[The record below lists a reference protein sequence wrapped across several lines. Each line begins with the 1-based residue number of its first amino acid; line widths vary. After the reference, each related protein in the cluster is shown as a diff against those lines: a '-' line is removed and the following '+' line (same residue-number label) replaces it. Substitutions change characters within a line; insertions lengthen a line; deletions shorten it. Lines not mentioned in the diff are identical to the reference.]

1 MVSVHAVLLG
11 PDSTPSR
18 WSIDLLVA
26 LGLFVLVWLGYA
38 VGAFA
43 ISGGVVFLAWD
54 AAVVGVAAA
63 TVLAARSHGLVAS
76 WLTVSG
82 SLLGYN
88 ADHYL
93 LGLSHRSLGYR
104 VAAFLQPDGLAF
116 VAVEAL
122 VLGTLA
128 WAVGRGVTLAVEA
141 ARARSAPGP
150 SE

>member
-1 MVSVHAVLLG
+1 MVSARSVVLG
-11 PDSTPSR
+11 TDSTPAR
-18 WSIDLLVA
+18 WSTDVLVA
-26 LGLFVLVWLGYA
+26 LGLFVLVWIAYA

-63 TVLAARSHGLVAS
+63 TVLAARSHGLAAS
-76 WLTVSG
+76 WLTVYA

-93 LGLSHRSLGYR
+93 LGLSHRPLGYR
-104 VAAFLQPDGLAF
+104 VAAFLQPDGLGF

-128 WAVGRGVTLAVEA
+128 WAVGRGVALAVEV
-141 ARARSAPGP
+141 ARTRSSPDP